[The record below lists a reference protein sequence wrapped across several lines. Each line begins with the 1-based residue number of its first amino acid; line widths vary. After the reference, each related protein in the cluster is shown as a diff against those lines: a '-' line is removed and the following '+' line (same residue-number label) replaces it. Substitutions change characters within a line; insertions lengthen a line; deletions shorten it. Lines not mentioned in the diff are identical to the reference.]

1 MPGLVARSVMDVG
14 RLADGDLAALAATG
28 DAAAFRLIMERN
40 NARLYR
46 TARAVLRND
55 GEAEDVV
62 QEAYVRAYGKL
73 GTFRGEASLSTWL
86 TRIALN
92 EALGRIRKRR
102 PSEELSAVD
111 NETVPNRGE
120 VIWFPGM
127 PNDTD
132 PERAVARRE
141 ISGLL
146 ERAIDALPEAFR
158 IVFVLRAVEDMS
170 VEDTAATLAIP
181 EATVKTRLYRAR
193 RLLRETIE
201 EELGPAVADAFPFA
215 GRRCARTTEIV
226 LERLGLALQ
235 KGGHAID

>member
-1 MPGLVARSVMDVG
+1 MSGLVARSVTDVG
-14 RLADGDLAALAATG
+14 RLPDGELAALAATG
-28 DAAAFRLIMERN
+28 DAAAFRLIMERH

-55 GEAEDVV
+55 SEAEDAV
-62 QEAYVRAYGKL
+62 QEAYVRAFAKL
-73 GTFRGEASLSTWL
+73 GAFRGESSLATWL

-111 NETVPNRGE
+111 DETAPNRGE

-127 PNDTD
+127 PNDAD

-158 IVFVLRAVEDMS
+158 VVFMLRAVEDMS
-170 VEDTAATLAIP
+170 VEDTAATLGIP
-181 EATVKTRLYRAR
+181 EATVKTRLHRAR
-193 RLLRETIE
+193 RLLRETIQA
-201 EELGPAVADAFPFA
+201 ELGPAVADAFPFA
-215 GRRCARTTEIV
+215 GRRCARTTEVV
-226 LERLGLALQ
+226 LERLGLAAP
-235 KGGHAID
+235 KGG

>member
-1 MPGLVARSVMDVG
+1 VTDVG
-14 RLADGDLAALAATG
+14 RLPDGELAALAATG
-28 DAAAFRLIMERN
+28 DAAAFRLIMERH

-55 GEAEDVV
+55 SEAEDAV
-62 QEAYVRAYGKL
+62 QEAYVRAFAKL
-73 GTFRGEASLSTWL
+73 GAFRGESSLATWL

-111 NETVPNRGE
+111 DETAPNRGE

-127 PNDTD
+127 PNDAD

-158 IVFVLRAVEDMS
+158 VVFMLRAVEDMS

-181 EATVKTRLYRAR
+181 EATVKTRLHRAR

-201 EELGPAVADAFPFA
+201 EELGPAVSDAFPFA
-215 GRRCARTTEIV
+215 GRRCVRTTEIV
-226 LERLGLALQ
+226 LERLGLTPPA
-235 KGGHAID
+235 GNDATT

>member
-1 MPGLVARSVMDVG
+1 MSGLVARSITDVG
-14 RLADGDLAALAATG
+14 TLPDRELAAHAAGG
-28 DAAAFRLIMERN
+28 DAGAFRLIMERN

-55 GEAEDVV
+55 SEAEDAV

-73 GTFRGEASLSTWL
+73 GDFRGDSSLSTWL

-111 NETVPNRGE
+111 EETAPNRGE

-127 PNDTD
+127 PNDAD

-158 IVFVLRAVEDMS
+158 VVFMLRAVEDMS

-181 EATVKTRLYRAR
+181 EATVKTRLHRAR

-201 EELGPAVADAFPFA
+201 EELGPAVSDAFPFA
-215 GRRCARTTEIV
+215 GRRCVRTTEIV
-226 LERLGLALQ
+226 LERLGLAPPA
-235 KGGHAID
+235 GNDATT